1 MFTLRGLAIVL
12 TGAGVFAGLSLTD
25 AQACDNDRFPC
36 PVVSEALPQ
45 ETIAEPAPAAQPRKK
60 AEHPS
65 RQAAPKRADTV
76 AKPAPSAQP
85 PKKAAKHLAPPNEKA
100 QAKVEPAAPREAT
113 GAKASQPAV
122 QEQAAAPIGRTF
134 DVPECG
140 SRAVLPPSPADQG
153 ANSPNAGLVAAA
165 GPVWSA
171 LPKADAGSAGEG
183 TVSDAA
189 QAGGANAVQLVDAN
203 DVNELDQAAIAIT
216 PAELSWITYVLLIL
230 GAAFAAAPAIWFV
243 ARMTSRYAPS
253 NGSTHAH
260 EQLVNEKVTYSPSR
274 CRPAAN
280 ADARLSEAAMIV
292 SRQTRSADAD
302 THDGPQRNRVPA

>member
-1 MFTLRGLAIVL
+1 MFTLRSLAIVL
-12 TGAGVFAGLSLTD
+12 TGAGVFAGLPLTN

-122 QEQAAAPIGRTF
+122 QEQAAAPIAEPSMF
-134 DVPECG
+134 PNAAAP
-140 SRAVLPPSPADQG
+140 AVLPPSPADQG

-165 GPVWSA
+165 GPVWSV
-171 LPKADAGSAGEG
+171 LPNADAGSAAEA
-183 TVSDAA
+183 TVADAA
-189 QAGGANAVQLVDAN
+189 QAGGANAVQVVDPN
-203 DVNELDQAAIAIT
+203 DVNELDQAAIVLT
-216 PAELSWITYVLLIL
+216 PGRVVLDHLCVVDLGRSIRGGTSHMVRCSHDIQVRAEQRI
-230 GAAFAAAPAIWFV
+230 
-243 ARMTSRYAPS
+243 
-253 NGSTHAH
+253 
-260 EQLVNEKVTYSPSR
+260 
-274 CRPAAN
+274 N
-280 ADARLSEAAMIV
+280 AC
-292 SRQTRSADAD
+292 
-302 THDGPQRNRVPA
+302 P

>member
-12 TGAGVFAGLSLTD
+12 TGAGVFAGLSLS

-36 PVVSEALPQ
+36 PVASEALPQ

-122 QEQAAAPIGRTF
+122 QEQAAAPSMF
-134 DVPECG
+134 PNAAAP
-140 SRAVLPPSPADQG
+140 AVLPPSPADQG

-165 GPVWSA
+165 GPVWSV
-171 LPKADAGSAGEG
+171 LPNADAGSAAGA
-183 TVSDAA
+183 TVADAA
-189 QAGGANAVQLVDAN
+189 QAGGANAVQVVDPN
-203 DVNELDQAAIAIT
+203 DVNKLDQAAIVLT
-216 PAELSWITYVLLIL
+216 QAESSWITYVLLIL

-253 NGSTHAH
+253 SGSTHAH
-260 EQLVNEKVTYSPSR
+260 EQLVNEKVTYSQSR

-292 SRQTRSADAD
+292 SRQTRSAAKSGIRSS
-302 THDGPQRNRVPA
+302 TIG

>member
-36 PVVSEALPQ
+36 PVASEALPQ

-65 RQAAPKRADTV
+65 REAAPKRADTV

-122 QEQAAAPIGRTF
+122 QEQAAAPFR
-134 DVPECG
+134 C
-140 SRAVLPPSPADQG
+140 SRMRQLPRCF
-153 ANSPNAGLVAAA
+153 LRH
-165 GPVWSA
+165 
-171 LPKADAGSAGEG
+171 
-183 TVSDAA
+183 
-189 QAGGANAVQLVDAN
+189 
-203 DVNELDQAAIAIT
+203 
-216 PAELSWITYVLLIL
+216 LLIKVPTARTPVSWRLRDRFGRFSRMRMPAARQGPRSRTQRKLAGQTRYKWWTERRQQTRSSRHCPHTGRVVLDHLCVVDL
-230 GAAFAAAPAIWFV
+230 GRSI
-243 ARMTSRYAPS
+243 RGGTSHMVRCSHDIQVRADS
-253 NGSTHAH
+253 GSTHAH
-260 EQLVNEKVTYSPSR
+260 EQLVNEKVTYSQSR

-292 SRQTRSADAD
+292 SRQTR
-302 THDGPQRNRVPA
+302 PAAKSGIRSSTIG